1 MERLVDSID
10 DILKGDNRMDFA
22 IFNKTEMEEMF
33 QAMVEHMPEEIKK
46 TAIDEF
52 GGLEQ
57 WKEHYIKTVSSEDM
71 QKRYQKMVECFGG
84 KEEYLATVK
93 NPISKEVAGS
103 YQKSLKNMAL
113 L

>member
-1 MERLVDSID
+1 
-10 DILKGDNRMDFA
+10 
-22 IFNKTEMEEMF
+22 MEEMF
-33 QAMVEHMPEEIKK
+33 QAMVGHMPEEIKK

-52 GGLEQ
+52 GGMEQ
-57 WKEHYIKTVSSEDM
+57 WKEHYIKAVSSQDM

-103 YQKSLKNMAL
+103 YQKRMDASLKNSFAR
-113 L
+113 